1 MWKMWPLRTQV
12 AHTSSNGAQLSRLR
26 NDALLAELGHD
37 LAVTRGILLTAF
49 AIGLLTV
56 LAMWAFK
63 VIQNGYIAF
72 FWALACFA
80 GGSLVGF
87 LFGIPRVFQG
97 QGTGDGMH
105 VAPSGSDSLAG
116 GSGRHGYQLVINTHL
131 DDISDWLTK
140 IAVGVGLV
148 ELEKMPHLLYHLSS
162 VIAAGLA
169 LTGDASAVIAFV
181 MALLLYFTTAG
192 FMSGYLTTRMFF
204 QRAFRIADLHAMGSD
219 QEKVMRKTEMVQTEE
234 RSSGGASG

>member
-1 MWKMWPLRTQV
+1 MWNLWPVRTG
-12 AHTSSNGAQLSRLR
+12 AGAISSNGAQTNRIQ
-26 NDALLAELGHD
+26 NDALLSELGHD
-37 LAVTRGILLTAF
+37 LAVTRVILLTAF

-56 LAMWAFK
+56 FLMWVVH
-63 VIQNGYIAF
+63 VIQHGYVAF

-80 GGSLVGF
+80 TGSLVGF

-97 QGTGDGMH
+97 QAGSDGMRGN
-105 VAPSGSDSLAG
+105 AMPGADSLAG
-116 GSGRHGYQLVINTHL
+116 GSGHHGYQLVINTHL

-148 ELEKMPHLLYHLSS
+148 ELEKMPRLVYHLSS
-162 VIAAGLA
+162 VIAGGLA
-169 LTGDASAVIAFV
+169 VASDPSSVIAFV
-181 MALLLYFTTAG
+181 MALLVYFTTAG

-219 QEKVMRKTEMVQTEE
+219 HERMVKKTEVVQTEE
-234 RSSGGASG
+234 RSSAGAH